1 MPRFAL
7 HCRSNASGHAGRLLF
22 IGHHGAYQYDSVW
35 YSDDGGATY
44 HVASTNF
51 TKMDEVCVCVCV
63 CVCKVCGVCV
73 CVKCV
78 VHVCAW
84 RVCAWR
90 VCAWRVCE
98 CMCVCMCVCVCVCVC
113 VKLFLSLWR
122 ACGLV
127 SILTLLSN
135 PLGQAQLVELPD
147 GRVLANMRNNH
158 ISDCNCRGVSIRYSI

>member
-90 VCAWRVCE
+90 V
-98 CMCVCMCVCVCVCVC
+98 
-113 VKLFLSLWR
+113 
-122 ACGLV
+122 
-127 SILTLLSN
+127 
-135 PLGQAQLVELPD
+135 
-147 GRVLANMRNNH
+147 
-158 ISDCNCRGVSIRYSI
+158 